1 MKKRKLS
8 ICGGTVLCKP
18 KNGSPFRNLNRRGG
32 SLPRPPLVSVDSLSS
47 LRPKGRSCHWQAG
60 RFAPPLQESCMDW
73 TKAGGL
79 LASPLAKTSK
89 ENHTSYRD
97 FSFLAAGDVFFH
109 SPFRS
114 LNRRGG
120 SPPLVSVDSRGSLR
134 PKGRSCRWQAG
145 SLRSPRK
152 AMRIGQK
159 PAVYQQLRQHFLTLL
174 PAYIVNGEASG
185 FPDVLSSSTGFLGR
199 VFFGGPRTPSRIFI
213 LLYIPGRLRPP
224 EFSR

>member
-1 MKKRKLS
+1 
-8 ICGGTVLCKP
+8 
-18 KNGSPFRNLNRRGG
+18 
-32 SLPRPPLVSVDSLSS
+32 
-47 LRPKGRSCHWQAG
+47 
-60 RFAPPLQESCMDW
+60 MDW

-120 SPPLVSVDSRGSLR
+120 SPPLVLVDSLNFLR

-174 PAYIVNGEASG
+174 PAYMSAEKQAASLT
-185 FPDVLSSSTGFLGR
+185 PALPQSAFLGGCGR
-199 VFFGGPRTPSRIFI
+199 VFFGRPRTPSRIFI

-224 EFSR
+224 GFSR

>member
-1 MKKRKLS
+1 MPPKAPGFARWSNACFVSGETSRIFASSTYPYRFLGRDAGKPLWCGAVKKRKLG

-73 TKAGGL
+73 IKAGGL
-79 LASPLAKTSK
+79 LASPPAKTSK

-109 SPFRS
+109 SPSNRPALFFFSSYSTVTDFARFRGLS
-114 LNRRGG
+114 T
-120 SPPLVSVDSRGSLR
+120 SR
-134 PKGRSCRWQAG
+134 PWAT
-145 SLRSPRK
+145 
-152 AMRIGQK
+152 
-159 PAVYQQLRQHFLTLL
+159 AV
-174 PAYIVNGEASG
+174 
-185 FPDVLSSSTGFLGR
+185 
-199 VFFGGPRTPSRIFI
+199 
-213 LLYIPGRLRPP
+213 
-224 EFSR
+224 